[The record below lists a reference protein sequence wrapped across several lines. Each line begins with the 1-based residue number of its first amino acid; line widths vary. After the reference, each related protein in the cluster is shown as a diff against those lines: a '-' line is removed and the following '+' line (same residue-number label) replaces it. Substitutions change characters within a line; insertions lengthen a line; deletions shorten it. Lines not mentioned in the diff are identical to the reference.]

1 MLQNIW
7 DNSQGW
13 IAKAIIGVIVVLM
26 ALTGFDAIIQST
38 SHSRTAAE
46 VNGEEISLDSLN
58 SAVEMQRRQL
68 IQQFGKDF
76 DASLLDDKLLRK
88 GSLDNLIERVLLL
101 QGAKESGMDF
111 SDASLD
117 QLILQT
123 PAFQIDGKFSPARF
137 DQILQ
142 QQGMTRM
149 QFRERLRQDV
159 LVSQLQATLAGSNF
173 VTDAELQAFI
183 RLDKQTRDFASHTIA
198 ANAAAVEL
206 SDDEVKTYYDGHQ
219 DQFMSPEQVVI
230 EYVELTKNSFFDKAK
245 ASDEELQALYQQE
258 IANLAEQRRGAHILL
273 EVNDKLSDEQAKAKL
288 EEVAERLKKGEDFA
302 KLAKE
307 FSQDPGSA
315 SSGGDLGFAGP
326 GVYDPEFE
334 KVLYSLKKDEVSAP
348 VRTAFGWHL
357 IKLLD
362 VQAAEVPSFASLKD
376 KLERDIKAQQ
386 VEQHFVDAA
395 KQLEEASFEASD
407 LSQPAQELGL
417 QVQTSGAFGREGGEG
432 VAANRQV
439 VQAAFSPE
447 VLEDGANSG
456 AIELDPDTTLVLRVK
471 EHKKPALL
479 PLEEVSASIRN
490 TLSRQKAGEAAKAE
504 GEALLAAL
512 NKGESQNLDWKV
524 VQAAGRS
531 QDGVEPV
538 VLQALFRMSK
548 PGDDG
553 KPTFAG
559 VTLNNGDYV
568 VLRLDGVGQ
577 AKAELS
583 EEEKT
588 SYRRFLASRAGQQDF
603 AAYRKHLQ
611 EQADIERY

>member
-1 MLQNIW
+1 MLQNIR

-13 IAKAIIGVIVVLM
+13 ISKAIIGVVVVLM
-26 ALTGFDAIIQST
+26 ALTGFDAIVQST
-38 SHSRTAAE
+38 SHSRSAAE
-46 VNGEEISLDSLN
+46 VNGEDISLDSLN
-58 SAVEMQRRQL
+58 SAVQMQRRQL

-76 DASLLDDKLLRK
+76 DASLLDDELLRK
-88 GSLDNLIERVLLL
+88 GALDNLIERVLLL
-101 QGAKESGMDF
+101 QGAKDSGMDF

-123 PAFQIDGKFSPARF
+123 PAFQVDGKFSAARF

-159 LVSQLQATLAGSNF
+159 LVSQLQASLAGSNF
-173 VTDAELQAFI
+173 VTDAELQSFI

-198 ANAAAVEL
+198 ADLSGVEL
-206 SDDEVKTYYDGHQ
+206 QDDEIKAYYESHQ
-219 DQFMSPEQVVI
+219 DRFMSPEQVVI
-230 EYVELTKNSFFDKAK
+230 EYVELSKSNFFDKAK
-245 ASDEELQALYQQE
+245 ASEEELQARYQRE
-258 IANLAEQRRGAHILL
+258 IANLAEQRRAAHILL
-273 EVNDKLSDEQAKAKL
+273 EVNDKLTDEQAKAQL
-288 EEVAERLKKGEDFA
+288 ENMAERLKKGEDFA
-302 KLAKE
+302 ALAKE

-315 SSGGDLGFAGP
+315 SNGGDLGFAGP

-334 KVLYSLKKDEVSAP
+334 KALYALKKGEVSAP

-362 VQAAEVPSFASLKD
+362 VQDADVPSFASLKD
-376 KLERDIKAQQ
+376 KLEHEIKAEQ
-386 VEQHFVDAA
+386 VEQSFVDAA
-395 KQLEEASFEASD
+395 KQLDEASFEAAD

-471 EHKKPALL
+471 EHKKSALM
-479 PLEEVSASIRN
+479 PLDEVKASIRH
-490 TLSRQKAGEAAKAE
+490 TLAQQKASEAAKAK
-504 GEALLAAL
+504 GEALLASL
-512 NKGESQNLDWKV
+512 RKGDETGLEWSV
-524 VQAAGRS
+524 VQAANRS
-531 QDGVEPV
+531 QEGVEPV
-538 VLQALFRMSK
+538 VLQQLFRMSK
-548 PGDDG
+548 PAAEG
-553 KPTFAG
+553 KPSFSG
-559 VTLNNGDYV
+559 ITLNNGDYV
-568 VLRLDGVGQ
+568 VLRLDGIGQ
-577 AKAELS
+577 EKAELS

-588 SYRRFLASRAGQQDF
+588 SYRRFLSSRAGQQDF
-603 AAYRKHLQ
+603 AAYRKSLQ
-611 EQADIERY
+611 EQADIERF

>member
-1 MLQNIW
+1 MLQNIR

-38 SHSRTAAE
+38 SNSRNAAE
-46 VNGEEISLDSLN
+46 VNGEDISLDSLN
-58 SAVEMQRRQL
+58 AAVDMQRRQL

-76 DASLLDDKLLRK
+76 DASLLDDKLLRNAALD
-88 GSLDNLIERVLLL
+88 SLVERTLLL

-123 PAFQIDGKFSPARF
+123 PAFQIDGKFNSARF

-173 VTDAELQAFI
+173 VTDAELQTFVQ
-183 RLDKQTRDFASHTIA
+183 LDRQTRDFASHTVA
-198 ANAAAVEL
+198 ADAKAVEL
-206 SDDEVKTYYDGHQ
+206 KDDEIKTYYDAHQ
-219 DQFMSPEQVVI
+219 DQFMSPEQVVV
-230 EYVELTKNSFFDKAK
+230 EYVELTKERFFAEAK
-245 ASDEELQALYQQE
+245 ASDEELQALYQKE
-258 IANLAEQRRGAHILL
+258 VANLAEQRRGAHILL

-288 EEVAERLKKGEDFA
+288 DEVAERLKQGEDFA

-307 FSQDPGSA
+307 VSQDPGSA
-315 SSGGDLGFAGP
+315 STGGDLGFAGP

-334 KVLYSLKKDEVSAP
+334 QALYALKKGEVSTP

-362 VQAAEVPSFASLKD
+362 VQAAEVPSFASLKG
-376 KLERDIKAQQ
+376 KLERDVKTQQ
-386 VEQHFVDAA
+386 VEQRFVEAA

-439 VQAAFSPE
+439 VQAAFSTE

-479 PLEEVSASIRN
+479 PLEEVSAGIRN
-490 TLSRQKAGEAAKAE
+490 TLAQKKAGEVAKAD
-504 GEALLAAL
+504 GEALMAAL
-512 NKGESQNLDWKV
+512 RKGEGDSKDWKV

-559 VTLNNGDYV
+559 VTLSNGDYV
-568 VLRLDGVGQ
+568 VLRLDGIGQ

-611 EQADIERY
+611 EQADIERF